1 MKGLYW
7 VLGAGAALV
16 LLYLFFIAPAIRRKS
31 PPAWFR
37 GYFAHRGLHGG
48 SVPENSLQAFRLA
61 AEKGYGIELDVQLTR
76 DGRLAVHHDPSL
88 LRTCGQDRL
97 ISRMTLR
104 EIQSFPLGNTGGT
117 VPSLEE
123 ALSAVDGRVP
133 LIVEIKT
140 AGARNAELAQK
151 ADRLLR
157 AYGGPYCVES
167 FDPRVL
173 RWFRKHAPEVFRGQ
187 LAFDPA
193 ARREKRGA
201 LVRLGAHLL
210 MNCLSRPDFVAYD
223 HETDR
228 NFSFRMMRCLFHP
241 PLAAW
246 TVRSE
251 ARAAA
256 LKGRYDVQ
264 IFEGFLPEPPK
275 KENSRHE

>member
-1 MKGLYW
+1 M
-7 VLGAGAALV
+7 AAAASAAHV
-16 LLYLFFIAPAIRRKS
+16 WPSAPAGPVS
-31 PPAWFR
+31 SAASAPA
-37 GYFAHRGLHGG
+37 
-48 SVPENSLQAFRLA
+48 V
-61 AEKGYGIELDVQLTR
+61 
-76 DGRLAVHHDPSL
+76 
-88 LRTCGQDRL
+88 
-97 ISRMTLR
+97 
-104 EIQSFPLGNTGGT
+104 
-117 VPSLEE
+117 
-123 ALSAVDGRVP
+123 
-133 LIVEIKT
+133 
-140 AGARNAELAQK
+140 
-151 ADRLLR
+151 
-157 AYGGPYCVES
+157 
-167 FDPRVL
+167 
-173 RWFRKHAPEVFRGQ
+173 
-187 LAFDPA
+187 PA